1 MDKEINLRKRI
12 EELRE
17 LIISEG
23 SLMHSKVI
31 KASQDL
37 DKVLNEYKRVINW
50 YIYINLGH

>member
-12 EELRE
+12 EELRELMHE

-37 DKVLNEYKRVINW
+37 DKVLNEYNRVIN
-50 YIYINLGH
+50 